1 MGHRIDIGHMGKRQ
15 GDGEQTRGAGH
26 RDCLSVHTEHP
37 VKTKN
42 RRVRGIRLYQY
53 HQVVCVEMFTLRKI
67 LSSYQEIKTKVGF
80 LIKCKQTKRFKC
92 FAVELNHQAQMKGG
106 TVIS

>member
-42 RRVRGIRLYQY
+42 RRVRGIR
-53 HQVVCVEMFTLRKI
+53 HI
-67 LSSYQEIKTKVGF
+67 ISIPSSSLCGNVYI
-80 LIKCKQTKRFKC
+80 
-92 FAVELNHQAQMKGG
+92 AQNPL
-106 TVIS
+106 